1 MSLAAADALTAEG
14 NALFQQQ
21 AYGEAAARFD
31 RATTVFP
38 THHQAWKG
46 LGHAL
51 LCLGKSPDAA
61 RAFDRAIGLRP
72 DSATA
77 LWGGALAHADLGHK
91 LVAQNYLRRAL
102 ALQPSWIEMARDVPQ
117 LAALLQLSTHT
128 GSLLRRAF
136 GAYSGRIYRRAGGGA
151 QIEVGRLPGCPEI
164 GVTTSMSIGL
174 SDHVWPLAE
183 RPRVEVV
190 LASTID
196 TDVIGQIVAN
206 AAFHVMDSGFFPEPG
221 SMVRDVVAVLGAG
234 DLSQRLPHLYFNV
247 PRLWSLDLP
256 LDVGPPAITLTQAI
270 PVSEAE
276 YQLWRA
282 HGPAGLDQLW
292 RARRVDLADLRRSGV
307 PALGR

>member
-14 NALFQQQ
+14 NELFQQQ
-21 AYGEAAARFD
+21 AYGEAASRFE
-31 RATTVFP
+31 RAATVFP

-51 LCLGKSPDAA
+51 LCLGRSADAS

-102 ALQPSWIEMARDVPQ
+102 ALQPTWLEMARDVPQ
-117 LAALLQLSTHT
+117 LASLLQLSSHT
-128 GSLLRRAF
+128 ASLIRRVF
-136 GAYSGRIYRRAGGGA
+136 GAYSGRVYRRAGGGGSL
-151 QIEVGRLPGCPEI
+151 EVGRLTSCPEVGI
-164 GVTTSMSIGL
+164 TTSISVGL
-174 SDHVWPLAE
+174 SDHVWPVAE
-183 RPRVEVV
+183 RPRIEVL
-190 LASTID
+190 LASTVD

-206 AAFHVMDSGFFPEPG
+206 AAFHIMDTGFFPEPG
-221 SMVRDVVAVLGAG
+221 TMVRDVVAVLGAG

-247 PRLWSLDLP
+247 PRMWLVKLP
-256 LDVGPPAITLTQAI
+256 LDVGPPAITLAQAV

-282 HGPAGLDQLW
+282 HGPAGLDHMFKV
-292 RARRVDLADLRRSGV
+292 RDVDLSDLRRSGI
-307 PALGR
+307 PAIAR

>member
-21 AYGEAAARFD
+21 AYGEAAGRFE
-31 RATTVFP
+31 RAATVFP
-38 THHQAWKG
+38 SHHQAWKG

-51 LCLGKSPDAA
+51 LCLGRSADAA

-72 DSATA
+72 ESATA
-77 LWGGALAHADLGHK
+77 LWGGALSHADLGHK

-102 ALQPSWIEMARDVPQ
+102 ALQPTWAEMARAVPQ
-117 LAALLQLSTHT
+117 LASLLQLSAHT
-128 GSLLRRAF
+128 ATLVRRGF
-136 GAYSGRIYRRAGGGA
+136 GAYSSRVFRRAGGGG
-151 QIEVGRLPGCPEI
+151 QLEVGRITGCPDVGI
-164 GVTTSMSIGL
+164 TTSISIGL
-174 SDHVWPLAE
+174 SDHIWPLAE
-183 RPRVEVV
+183 RPRVEVI

-196 TDVIGQIVAN
+196 TEICGQIVAN

-221 SMVRDVVAVLGAG
+221 TMVRDVVAVLGAG

-247 PRLWSLDLP
+247 PRMWLVRLP

-276 YQLWRA
+276 YLLWRGR
-282 HGPAGLDQLW
+282 GPAGLDHMFKT
-292 RARRVDLADLRRSGV
+292 RNVDISDLRRSGI
-307 PALGR
+307 PGLAR